1 MTEIDKNWSWHPHL
15 GLPTVDVFVIMAD
28 GRIEHETHILDP
40 VTVAETVAMS
50 LSRTGARWAVYPD
63 GDLWALTGKGKTRHY
78 PSREAAEMVAIHR
91 G

>member
-1 MTEIDKNWSWHPHL
+1 MTETENWIDKQL
-15 GLPTVDVFVIMAD
+15 QLRGQMIGVFFIMHD
-28 GRIEHETHILDP
+28 GRMEEELHVNDP
-40 VTVAETVAMS
+40 LTLAETVAMS
-50 LSRTGARWAVYPD
+50 LARTGARWAVYPD